1 MTGRTAHVQ
10 QDHRHGMTHSPHT
23 WHYDRDTSMT
33 ETYKIGTLT
42 RTHGVNGELSMTFT
56 DDVWDRADAD
66 YVFLEVDGIQVP
78 FFLEEWRFRSDSV
91 ALLKFMD
98 IDTAEDAE
106 EYVGA
111 DVYFP
116 HDLTPEPD
124 ENDEYAWRHFTGW
137 QVVDAT
143 AGNIGRIDHV
153 EDSTANIIFCIGDRL
168 IPATEDFI
176 DRIDAAGRVVYM
188 NLPEG
193 LLEL

>member
-1 MTGRTAHVQ
+1 MI
-10 QDHRHGMTHSPHT
+10 
-23 WHYDRDTSMT
+23 

-42 RTHGVNGELSMTFT
+42 RTHGIGGELSMNFT

-78 FFLEEWRFRSDSV
+78 FFLEGWRFRSDSV
-91 ALLKFMD
+91 ALLKFQD
-98 IDTAEDAE
+98 IDSSEDAN

-116 HDLTPEPD
+116 HSLTPEPD
-124 ENDEYAWRHFTGW
+124 EDDEYTWRHFTGW
-137 QVVDAT
+137 KVVDDI
-143 AGNIGRIDHV
+143 AGEIGEIEHV
-153 EDSTANIIFCIGDRL
+153 EDSTANTIFFVGDKL

-176 DRIDAAGRVVYM
+176 ERIDAKERTIYM

-193 LLEL
+193 LLDL